1 MFQRELA
8 QLLPSDQEVLFFC
21 IGTDRS
27 TGDSLGPLVGTQ
39 LSLKGYNVL
48 GTLKSPVHALNLD
61 ENITLARNI
70 YSNHFIIAV
79 DACLG
84 GIKSVGEVH
93 VHGGPL
99 KPGAGVGKELSPIGD
114 VSIQGIVNVSGGMDY
129 LTLQSTRLSVVMD
142 LAAEIVEGVV
152 KVLPQE
158 QELFLGFLYK
168 ELKNDYRPSLLAE

>member
-1 MFQRELA
+1 MKVIKELSF
-8 QLLPSDQEVLFFC
+8 LLPDDQPILFFC

-39 LSLKGYNVL
+39 LALKGYDVL
-48 GTLKSPVHALNLD
+48 GTLKRPVHALNLD
-61 ENITLARNI
+61 ENITLATTCF
-70 YSNHFIIAV
+70 SDHFIVAI

-84 GIKSVGEVH
+84 RAESVGEVH

-99 KPGAGVGKELSPIGD
+99 KPGAGVGKDLSPIGD
-114 VSIQGIVNVSGGMDY
+114 VAIQGIVNVSGGMDY

-142 LAAEIVEGVV
+142 LAAEIVEGIV

-158 QELFLGFLYK
+158 HDSFLGFYI
-168 ELKNDYRPSLLAE
+168 RV